1 MRKAGLLDD
10 MAQPDPTSG
19 RDTAFEGDLKVCS
32 VVSTLSH
39 NEKRSA
45 RPAKT
50 ERPIRTL
57 MRVNAI
63 TAQGWIVCSWSN
75 PATRKNEAR
84 MFFPEML
91 EEVGSSP

>member
-1 MRKAGLLDD
+1 VLLVRFRTIKRG
-10 MAQPDPTSG
+10 ALVRQKQKDPSG
-19 RDTAFEGDLKVCS
+19 
-32 VVSTLSH
+32 
-39 NEKRSA
+39 
-45 RPAKT
+45 P
-50 ERPIRTL
+50 L

-91 EEVGSSP
+91 EEVGSSPQEDQPE